1 MASIFKIRRGA
12 GTASPSLTDGELYI
26 NYDSSLQY
34 ASGATTYT
42 LLPLNKEVAG
52 NIELDGD
59 ITASNAYFTNNV
71 RIDGNIILGDGAA
84 GDTIQSLGVFTTNLI
99 PQGNRNV
106 GSTTAVWANVYANNI
121 SASTI
126 TGSFSGSIAGIDLN
140 AINQFTASVAGTNT
154 FTASIKE
161 TNTFTQSVQLRL
173 TSLESYTA
181 SVSTSVGLLQTTA
194 SYLNTTFSTSVD
206 SRLDYI
212 ENTFS
217 TSVDNRLDVVE
228 ATASYLNTTFST
240 SVDSRLDYI
249 ENTFSTSVDSRLDV
263 VEATASLYVPF
274 STSVDSRLD
283 YIENTFSTSVDSRL
297 DVVEATA
304 SLYVPFSTSV
314 DSRLDTLETAATSDD
329 GRLDA
334 LEAYSAS
341 LKTAVSASG
350 QDLIIYGNL
359 TVQGTQTSL
368 NVNEVFVEDKTLTL
382 ASGSATA
389 AAADGAGI
397 HIAGANVTMSWD
409 NNNSRINLNKS
420 FYVTGDLSGST
431 LIGIGNVTTYST
443 SVNSRLVIVEAL
455 SASAAAALNSVSG
468 AFATSQAAQDV
479 LISSLK
485 TNILSASV
493 FTTFSTSVDSR
504 LDVVEATASLYIPFS
519 TSVDARLDSLQ
530 TYTASVSTSVGL
542 LQTTASYLNT
552 TFSSSVDSRLIGLVS
567 KTTNLEIFTASANSR
582 LDSLQ
587 TYTAS
592 VSTSVGLLQAT
603 ASYLNTTFSN
613 SVDSR
618 LDLVEATASYLNT
631 TFSSSVDA
639 RLDSLQTYTASVST
653 SVGLLETTASYLNG
667 TFSSSVDGRLDL
679 VEATAS
685 YLNTTFSSSV
695 YTILYNHEDRLD
707 YIEGV
712 AFGGLNLSEKFIAI
726 ESATA
731 SLQLVTASLHSF
743 TSSYYTT
750 SASFNGRINSL
761 ELFSSSLNNTFATDA
776 ELSAVSAAIAIRDA
790 GQDTTFTTFSTSVDI
805 RLDSLESFSA
815 SLNTTF
821 ATDAELST
829 VSGAFA
835 TTQNSQNTL
844 ISSLQ
849 TNILSASVFTS
860 FSTSVDGRLDTL
872 ELFSSSLNT
881 TFATDAELTALSSAI
896 AVTDSSQNVLI
907 ASLQTNILSASVFT
921 SFSTSVDTRLDT
933 LEATTFSS
941 SVNSRLNLVEATASY
956 LNTTFSTSVDSRL
969 DLLEDKDIIINL
981 GGDLSGSAQSTNL
994 GTITLNAYVTEN
1006 SVTLGTDTSGSY
1018 VHTITGTSNQ
1028 ITVAGSGVEKADIT
1042 LSLPQNIHTSA
1053 NVQFNSLGVGMTAS
1067 ATTGR
1072 IDATN
1077 DIVAF
1082 SSSDIRFKENIK
1094 PIENALNK
1102 INQIGGYEFDWNKE
1116 TQIEHGYEG
1125 HDIGVIAQEIEAIAP
1140 ELVQIRE
1147 NGYKAVKYDKLVS
1160 VLIQAIKELSA
1171 KVDSLENK

>member
-228 ATASYLNTTFST
+228 ATASYLNTT
-240 SVDSRLDYI
+240 
-249 ENTFSTSVDSRLDV
+249 
-263 VEATASLYVPF
+263 F

-835 TTQNSQNTL
+835 TTVANLGSTYATDAELSTVSGAFATTQNSQNTL